1 MFFILQ
7 SKGKWIKNILIILFF
22 LDDYLLIGTREGHL
36 LMYNVASSS
45 GDSRSNENKNP
56 SLYRYSKNFSKK
68 RIVQIAVVPEYN
80 LLLLLTG
87 NF

>member
-1 MFFILQ
+1 MSFVV
-7 SKGKWIKNILIILFF
+7 

-36 LMYNVASSS
+36 LMYNVASNS
-45 GDSRSNENKNP
+45 DSENKSP

-87 NF
+87 IHIILCVLQEKNVKYCFFSFM

>member
-1 MFFILQ
+1 
-7 SKGKWIKNILIILFF
+7 
-22 LDDYLLIGTREGHL
+22 
-36 LMYNVASSS
+36 MYNVASNS
-45 GDSRSNENKNP
+45 DSKANENKNP

-87 NF
+87 NVQLCFLEKIMCIYLLKMICFR